1 MHVKDNLIAVPLP
14 QDKRHEIAHFPKHKI
29 VTAQTGQ
36 EYLVVPKKMDY
47 ALELKRLGLTKAKLT
62 RNFRFLGRWQPFDH
76 QRITVEFL
84 SCNRRAFCLNDMGTG
99 KTASCIWAAE
109 FLRQAGMIKRVM
121 IISLISCMREVW
133 EKELLGICPFRT
145 IEIAHAPRREDRVAA
160 ISMDPEY
167 LIINPDGLKLLTKE
181 LIIYKPDLIIVDEA
195 SAFKHS
201 GSGRSKAL
209 RKIIQEDTRVWL
221 LTGTPTATHAS
232 DAYGLIKAI
241 NPAAVPM
248 SATEFKN
255 MVMLRVGPF
264 SWVPKK
270 DAIDT
275 VLKYMQPAIRFSKS
289 DCLDMPPVTY
299 IHRRTELTDE
309 QCKAFHSMKTSMRIE
324 RANSDVPIKAAN
336 AAVKVNKLIQIAMGA
351 VYDEDGNIH
360 IFDSSRRLDELSSIL
375 EEAGDRCIIFIPF
388 KHIIS
393 IVSTHLSKAGY
404 RVAIVDGDVSIT
416 KREGIFR
423 EFQEGQAPMHLIAHP
438 QTTSH
443 GLNLTRACNS
453 IWYGPYGNPEY
464 YIQANNRTDRPGQTR
479 PVNLIHLA
487 ATDFEEK
494 LYRALDDKRH
504 FQDRLL
510 DIYAELTE

>member
-1 MHVKDNLIAVPLP
+1 
-14 QDKRHEIAHFPKHKI
+14 
-29 VTAQTGQ
+29 
-36 EYLVVPKKMDY
+36 
-47 ALELKRLGLTKAKLT
+47 
-62 RNFRFLGRWQPFDH
+62 
-76 QRITVEFL
+76 
-84 SCNRRAFCLNDMGTG
+84 
-99 KTASCIWAAE
+99 
-109 FLRQAGMIKRVM
+109 
-121 IISLISCMREVW
+121 
-133 EKELLGICPFRT
+133 
-145 IEIAHAPRREDRVAA
+145 
-160 ISMDPEY
+160 
-167 LIINPDGLKLLTKE
+167 
-181 LIIYKPDLIIVDEA
+181 
-195 SAFKHS
+195 
-201 GSGRSKAL
+201 
-209 RKIIQEDTRVWL
+209 
-221 LTGTPTATHAS
+221 
-232 DAYGLIKAI
+232 
-241 NPAAVPM
+241 
-248 SATEFKN
+248 
-255 MVMLRVGPF
+255 
-264 SWVPKK
+264 
-270 DAIDT
+270 
-275 VLKYMQPAIRFSKS
+275 MQPAIRFSKA

-309 QCKAFHSMKTSMRIE
+309 QRKAFDSMKTSMRIE

-336 AAVKVNKLIQIAMGA
+336 AAVKVNKLIQIVMGA